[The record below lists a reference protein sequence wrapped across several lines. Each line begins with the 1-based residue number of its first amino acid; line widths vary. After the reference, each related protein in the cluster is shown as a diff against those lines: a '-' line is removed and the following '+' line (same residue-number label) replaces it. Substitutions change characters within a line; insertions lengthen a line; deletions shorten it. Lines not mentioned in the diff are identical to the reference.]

1 MVILTEKSLA
11 EYKRVMK
18 KEYRYEPDDKEAREG
33 AQNLL
38 NFFEVLYEVSKQ
50 EYLRKQRLKK
60 KPKGFHLEE
69 GKHFNCL
76 VCSDTISGTQGWWD
90 LGGAKCLNC
99 QRAVDK
105 KIIPKMLGSKRESW
119 YSNWE
124 LKNKFGIHPSSVGK
138 LVREGR
144 LKSRNIL
151 NEAGGIHYR
160 VFLKKENQHLTGKK
174 SS

>member
-1 MVILTEKSLA
+1 MVVVTEKALA
-11 EYKRVMK
+11 DYKRIIK
-18 KEYRYEPDDKEAREG
+18 KEYGYDPADREAREG

-60 KPKGFHLEE
+60 EPKGFHLEE

-76 VCSDTISGTQGWWD
+76 VCGDTISGTQGWWD

-105 KIIPKMLGSKRESW
+105 KVIPKMVGHKRASW

-124 LKNKFGIHPSSVGK
+124 LKSKFVIHPSSVRR
-138 LVREGR
+138 LVREGK
-144 LKSRNIL
+144 LKSRDIL
-151 NEAGGIHYR
+151 NESGGVHYR
-160 VFLKKENQHLTGKK
+160 VFLKKENLFLRKT
-174 SS
+174 SL